1 MAFFPG
7 DVKQLPVTQTDI
19 SVESKFIQVNR
30 VAKAP
35 FTRWRVQ
42 SDCVI
47 VTGLERCTV
56 SSADIQREAE
66 DKDVRYFLKRVTFFP
81 LTWPLGSLSA
91 HSGDWDEISFG
102 VLLLL

>member
-42 SDCVI
+42 SDGVI

-66 DKDVRYFLKRVTFFP
+66 DKDVWYFLKRVTFFSTYVATGLTVRP
-81 LTWPLGSLSA
+81 LS
-91 HSGDWDEISFG
+91 
-102 VLLLL
+102 